1 MNSKKLKRIFSGFV
15 VVLVICLI
23 LFLCGIISSKQIEIV
38 GIFSAIITLIFSIYL
53 HFEQKL
59 YKQSETYLNE
69 SIKQFENVI
78 ELISNNNSRVK
89 WITGS
94 RILASV
100 HLFSEKIEIPEHKEI
115 FETQKL
121 KYKTI
126 ISDIL
131 EDKDKSGAFFYG
143 SDDWSESIDEAAK
156 KSTIPEKDQKAQG
169 LISTLKGIAE
179 VSLHTLWEFTL
190 FPKNYEDPLKNE
202 GFNDDEINFK
212 VQSRFPGLFD
222 YLKHKRKYHSIN
234 GELVEYE
241 KKR

>member
-1 MNSKKLKRIFSGFV
+1 VNKKLFV
-15 VVLVICLI
+15 II
-23 LFLCGIISSKQIEIV
+23 LTISLFIGYTFFYFGILTKENIEIL
-38 GIFSAIITLIFSIYL
+38 GIFTAIATSVFSIILY
-53 HFEQKL
+53 FDQKRDA
-59 YKQSETYLNE
+59 QSENYLKETIN
-69 SIKQFENVI
+69 QFDNVVQ
-78 ELISNNNSRVK
+78 LISDNNDRVK

-100 HLFSEKIEIPEHKEI
+100 HLFSDKIEKKEHREI
-115 FETQKL
+115 FEVQRL

-143 SDDWSESIDEAAK
+143 SDDFSENIDEAAK
-156 KSTIPEKDQKAQG
+156 KSTIPEEDQKAQG

-190 FPKNYEDPLKNE
+190 FPKNYEDPLKND
-202 GFNDDEINFK
+202 GFTDDEMNFK

-222 YLKHKRKYHSIN
+222 YLKHKRKYYSIDGKLN
-234 GELVEYE
+234 ER
-241 KKR
+241 KKK

>member
-1 MNSKKLKRIFSGFV
+1 MNKKLFV
-15 VVLVICLI
+15 II
-23 LFLCGIISSKQIEIV
+23 LTISLFIGYTFFYCGILTKENIEIF
-38 GIFSAIITLIFSIYL
+38 GIFTAIATSVFSIILY
-53 HFEQKL
+53 FDQKRDA
-59 YKQSETYLNE
+59 QSENYLKETIN
-69 SIKQFENVI
+69 QFDNVVQ
-78 ELISNNNSRVK
+78 LISDNNDRVK

-100 HLFSEKIEIPEHKEI
+100 HLFSDKIEKKEHREI
-115 FETQKL
+115 FEVQRL

-143 SDDWSESIDEAAK
+143 SDDFSENIDEAAK
-156 KSTIPEKDQKAQG
+156 KSTIPEEDQKAQG

-190 FPKNYEDPLKNE
+190 FPKNYEDPLKND
-202 GFNDDEINFK
+202 GFTDDEMNFK

-222 YLKHKRKYHSIN
+222 YLKHKRKYYSIDGKLN
-234 GELVEYE
+234 ER
-241 KKR
+241 KKK

>member
-1 MNSKKLKRIFSGFV
+1 MNKKLFV
-15 VVLVICLI
+15 II
-23 LFLCGIISSKQIEIV
+23 LTISLFIGYTFFYCGILTKENIEIF
-38 GIFSAIITLIFSIYL
+38 GIFTAIATSVFSIFLY
-53 HFEQKL
+53 FDQKRDA
-59 YKQSETYLNE
+59 QSENYLKETIN
-69 SIKQFENVI
+69 QFDNVV
-78 ELISNNNSRVK
+78 ELISNNNNRVK
-89 WITGS
+89 WVTAS
-94 RILASV
+94 RILASIN
-100 HLFSEKIEIPEHKEI
+100 LFSDKIKKKEHREI

>member
-1 MNSKKLKRIFSGFV
+1 MNKKLFV
-15 VVLVICLI
+15 II
-23 LFLCGIISSKQIEIV
+23 LTVSLFIGYTFFYCGILTKENIEIF
-38 GIFSAIITLIFSIYL
+38 GIFTAIATSVFSIFLY
-53 HFEQKL
+53 FDQKRDA
-59 YKQSETYLNE
+59 QSENYLKETIN
-69 SIKQFENVI
+69 QFDNVVQ
-78 ELISNNNSRVK
+78 LISDNNDRVK

-100 HLFSEKIEIPEHKEI
+100 HLFSDKIEKKEHREI
-115 FETQKL
+115 FEVQRL

-143 SDDWSESIDEAAK
+143 SDDFSENIDEAAK
-156 KSTIPEKDQKAQG
+156 KSTIPEEDQKAQG

-190 FPKNYEDPLKNE
+190 FPKNYEDPLKND
-202 GFNDDEINFK
+202 GFTDDEMNFK

-222 YLKHKRKYHSIN
+222 YLKHKRKYYSIDGKLN
-234 GELVEYE
+234 ER
-241 KKR
+241 KKK